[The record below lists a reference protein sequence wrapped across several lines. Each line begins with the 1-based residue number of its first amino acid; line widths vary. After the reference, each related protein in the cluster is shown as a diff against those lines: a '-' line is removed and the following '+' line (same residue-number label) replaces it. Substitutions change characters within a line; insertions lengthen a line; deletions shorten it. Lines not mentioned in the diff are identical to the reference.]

1 MNHLDCEAGLQ
12 LVCTSLE
19 KPERSGE
26 RPSRQSFEPMTWLVR
41 QEESYEPVIL
51 FEKR

>member
-12 LVCTSLE
+12 LVRTSLK
-19 KPERSGE
+19 KPERPGE
-26 RPSRQSFEPMTWLVR
+26 RPPQQSFEPMTCLVQ